1 MQKLKILKKMEY
13 KYFYNRIWGVSY
25 NPTTKTILAGYAMD
39 AQSFI
44 PTFMITETDEDDV
57 DIAII
62 MCAELNSCFG
72 LTITTFEKLIQEYL
86 LRLG

>member
-1 MQKLKILKKMEY
+1 MEFKL
-13 KYFYNRIWGVSY
+13 FYNGIWGVEY
-25 NPTTKTILAGYAMD
+25 NPTTKTLLAGYAMD

-62 MCAELNSCFG
+62 MCAELHSSFG
-72 LTITTFEKLIQEYL
+72 LIISTFEIIIQEYL
-86 LRLG
+86 IRLG